1 MKKFSLLCFL
11 IVWCYACQ
19 ENKPPVAS
27 AKTVTIQKNKQN
39 QYQFYIDNEPFSING
54 VGFESNRFKELK
66 EAGGNAFRTWRT
78 DNAHMELDSAA
89 KYGFQVAL
97 GLDIEKELHDFD
109 YNDEEAVALQLEEL
123 KKQVLEFKDHPN
135 LLCWVAGNELNLL
148 FDEKGGLKLV
158 NPKTYIALNELVQFI
173 HEVDPNHPVTTT
185 FAGGSKEH
193 VDLCRKHCPDL
204 DFLSFQVYGGLG
216 DIHKIAK
223 EAAPDMPFIVT
234 EFGPMGHW
242 EMPATSWGREIE
254 EPSAAKATGYA
265 GRMKAAFGENPDGKC
280 MGGFAFLWGQKQERT
295 PTWYGV
301 LGKNGE
307 STATVDELT
316 KIWTGSYPA
325 NRAPTVNQIFI
336 NGNGPMDNVTLSPN
350 SEHVAKVDI
359 SDPENDKLE
368 ISYVIMSEVR
378 ERSDG
383 GAFEKEPEEIVFKH
397 ELNDTGDLV
406 FIAPQQ
412 EGDYRLFVYAYDG
425 ERKMGY
431 SNIPFYVK

>member
-1 MKKFSLLCFL
+1 MEKLIL
-11 IVWCYACQ
+11 IVIITACFFACNQ
-19 ENKPPVAS
+19 NTSTVS
-27 AKTVTIQKNKQN
+27 TDKTVRIQKNTFD
-39 QYQFYIDNEPFSING
+39 QYQFFINNEPFRIKG
-54 VGFESNRFKELK
+54 VGFETDRFKELK
-66 EAGGNAFRTWRT
+66 DAGGNAFRTWRT

-109 YNDEEAVALQLEEL
+109 YNDEAAVATQLEEL

-148 FDEKGGLKLV
+148 FDDKGGLKLV

-185 FAGGSKEH
+185 FAGGMKEH

-204 DFLSFQVYGGLG
+204 DFLSYQVYGGLA
-216 DIHKIAK
+216 DIHKMAR
-223 EAAPDMPFIVT
+223 EAAPDMPFVVT

-254 EPSAAKATGYA
+254 EPSAAKAQGYA
-265 GRMKAAFGENPDGKC
+265 GRMKAAFGENPDGIC
-280 MGGFAFLWGQKQERT
+280 LGGFAFLWGQKQERT

-307 STATVDELT
+307 TTATVDELT
-316 KIWTGSYPA
+316 KIWTNAYPS
-325 NRAPTVNQIFI
+325 NRAPSVDQIFI
-336 NGNGPMDNVTLSPN
+336 DGNGPMDNVTVSPSSQHTATVN
-350 SEHVAKVDI
+350 I
-359 SDPENDKLE
+359 SDPENAELD
-368 ISYVIMSEVR
+368 IRYVIMSEVR

-397 ELNDTGDLV
+397 SLNENGNLV
-406 FIAPQQ
+406 FTAPQE
-412 EGDYRLFVYAYDG
+412 EGDYRLFVYAYDQD
-425 ERKMGY
+425 RKMGY